1 MNISFQPLDL
11 ELKHTFRISRGAKDT
26 QSNVIVS
33 LTEESGVSGIGEA
46 APSLFFKENST
57 SVVEAFRQFARRVEQ

>member
-46 APSLFFKENST
+46 APSLFF
-57 SVVEAFRQFARRVEQ
+57 